1 MVWAIIAAGGTGKRL
16 GHPAGKQ
23 YLKISGKP
31 VLAYTLLP
39 FQKSSII
46 DGIIVVV
53 ESEKIDYCRQEV
65 IEKYN
70 IDKVKRVIAGGKERQ
85 DSVFNGLK
93 ELPEDCQTV
102 IIHDGAR
109 PMVTPELIEKS
120 FKALSGCDGLVVGV
134 PSRDTIKSVS
144 GNIVIETIPRK
155 KLWQIQTPQVFP
167 RKLLID
173 AYEKARRDNLQATDD
188 AAIME
193 KYGYKIK
200 VVKGFYNNIKLTTPE
215 DLKLVKTLIEEKID
229 ESGNR
234 I

>member
-1 MVWAIIAAGGTGKRL
+1 
-16 GHPAGKQ
+16 
-23 YLKISGKP
+23 
-31 VLAYTLLP
+31 
-39 FQKSSII
+39 
-46 DGIIVVV
+46 
-53 ESEKIDYCRQEV
+53 
-65 IEKYN
+65 
-70 IDKVKRVIAGGKERQ
+70 
-85 DSVFNGLK
+85 
-93 ELPEDCQTV
+93 
-102 IIHDGAR
+102 
-109 PMVTPELIEKS
+109 MVTPELIENS